1 MNTDLNLS
9 ATFLAKGQLQRID
22 NGAGTLVSCLSGTL
36 WLTQEG
42 DLRDIVLEAGDEARI
57 DRNGTSCL
65 SAMDDA
71 RFVLSRPSAP
81 SAVATRSGAWLRI
94 EG

>member
-9 ATFLAKGQLQRID
+9 ATFLAKGRLQRID
-22 NGAGTLVSCLSGTL
+22 DGAGTLVSCLSGTL

-57 DRNGTSCL
+57 ERGGASYL
-65 SAMDDA
+65 SALDNA
-71 RFVLSRPSAP
+71 RFVLSRPSA
-81 SAVATRSGAWLRI
+81 SSEIATRAGARLRI
-94 EG
+94 EA